1 MNRILLLGGSG
12 ILGSEV
18 ARQFQAEN
26 FEYIAPRSSELD
38 IRDERQLENY
48 ILDFKPNWIIN
59 CAAWTDVEGAED
71 SFEAALLLNENVVK
85 KIAELAN
92 KIDCQ
97 VIHISTDYIFDG
109 TSSTPYV
116 EDSPVSP
123 INRYGESKLL
133 GELALLKALPT
144 AAYILRTSWLYGIN
158 GKNFVKT
165 IAKKAL
171 HSEAAR
177 VVDDQEGSPTSARDL
192 AQGIIGLIK
201 IQPPTGIY
209 HFSNTGSCSW
219 FELARDIYQKVG
231 ANPTLVE
238 PIQSSTLDMKAA
250 RPRYSL
256 LSKEK
261 WNSAGLFEIPDW
273 EHSLDEL
280 LPEILAEIHESEK

>member
-1 MNRILLLGGSG
+1 
-12 ILGSEV
+12 
-18 ARQFQAEN
+18 
-26 FEYIAPRSSELD
+26 
-38 IRDERQLENY
+38 
-48 ILDFKPNWIIN
+48 
-59 CAAWTDVEGAED
+59 
-71 SFEAALLLNENVVK
+71 
-85 KIAELAN
+85 
-92 KIDCQ
+92 
-97 VIHISTDYIFDG
+97 
-109 TSSTPYV
+109 
-116 EDSPVSP
+116 
-123 INRYGESKLL
+123 
-133 GELALLKALPT
+133 
-144 AAYILRTSWLYGIN
+144 
-158 GKNFVKT
+158 
-165 IAKKAL
+165 
-171 HSEAAR
+171 
-177 VVDDQEGSPTSARDL
+177 VVDDQEGIPTSERDL

-273 EHSLDEL
+273 GHSLDEL